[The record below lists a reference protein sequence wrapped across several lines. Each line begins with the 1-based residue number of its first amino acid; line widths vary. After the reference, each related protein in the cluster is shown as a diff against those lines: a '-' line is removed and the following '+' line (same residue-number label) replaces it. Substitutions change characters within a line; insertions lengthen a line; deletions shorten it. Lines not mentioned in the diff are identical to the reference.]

1 MEGESAE
8 LCNDGI
14 YGKALAEYLQS
25 HLSSI
30 GYGVRWVVC
39 EDWGW
44 YVSAEIDGFRMAI
57 CVYGFP
63 RRNNETTEAVYAKH
77 GGPPLDVS
85 SEPAGIPLSLCVT
98 VGTQPRKYW
107 DWRRFRRIDRSGVIA
122 KLNQNLISIFNS
134 DPQITVVKCTDEFSL
149 E

>member
-1 MEGESAE
+1 MENESAE

-25 HLSSI
+25 KLASN
-30 GYGVRWVVC
+30 GYDVPSVVC

-44 YVSAEIDGFRMAI
+44 YVPAKIDGFRMAI

-63 RRNNETTEAVYAKH
+63 KQDDETADAVYGKH
-77 GGPPLDVS
+77 GGPPKDVY

-98 VGTQPRKYW
+98 VGTQPRRYW

-122 KLNQNLISIFNS
+122 KLNQDLASIFDS
-134 DPQITVVKCTDEFSL
+134 DPAITVVGCSYEFPFG
-149 E
+149 